1 MSNIFNSSVKSP
13 YDVRDYTIETDTEF
27 PETFSL
33 ETVPVK
39 NQWTKPTCTAHA
51 LSSVCEYHHKR
62 QHRWYTRFSTEFLY
76 GLRENG
82 YYIGDGM
89 RIRDGLNTLLK
100 YGNVFESDCEGN
112 NDYADAMKH
121 VSKDIDKLKELAHPH
136 RISAYFKITGTDELK
151 TALIKYGPVIV
162 SMNTYNDSKL
172 VNDIYT
178 YDTSKDHGVHCIFIY
193 GWNERGWLVQ
203 NSWGRFY
210 GWDGRFVIPFDFKFN
225 EIWGITDD
233 IADGVVRPKRNK
245 WIDIIYK
252 IINKIVN
259 LLNK

>member
-1 MSNIFNSSVKSP
+1 MDVIKSS
-13 YDVRDYTIETDTEF
+13 YDIRDYTIAPDAEF
-27 PETFSL
+27 PASFSL
-33 ETVPVK
+33 KTVPVK
-39 NQWTKPTCTAHA
+39 NQWTKPTCTAHV
-51 LSSVCEYHHKR
+51 LSSVCEHHHQR
-62 QHRWYTRFSTEFLY
+62 QHGWYERFSTEFLY
-76 GLRENG
+76 GLREKD
-82 YYIGDGM
+82 YYIGQGM

-112 NDYADAMKH
+112 NDYVDAMNH

-225 EIWGITDD
+225 EMWGI
-233 IADGVVRPKRNK
+233 ADEITEGVVKPKRNR
-245 WIDIIYK
+245 WLDVIYK

-259 LLNK
+259 LLRK